1 MTRYKY
7 NKGKF
12 QLYCTF
18 IGPSKPFKAPRR
30 NLVAIAIQQV
40 KLSPNSVLNMTLVPL
55 YQELSQT
62 NTNKKKRNCYTGV
75 NQVVPDINYYFIQRR
90 KNITNTAKMPNTTT
104 GFLPIR
110 SAAIP
115 QTVEVKHRPNINE
128 APIRQVNK
136 ESVKV
141 RARVNLKFEQAI
153 HEKFTHKAGIEPNIF
168 CPFCNMQV
176 SYLCNKTR
184 LEDLIARVEIVVKKG
199 DKLPTRKKKSSFSHQ
214 KKT

>member
-1 MTRYKY
+1 
-7 NKGKF
+7 
-12 QLYCTF
+12 
-18 IGPSKPFKAPRR
+18 
-30 NLVAIAIQQV
+30 
-40 KLSPNSVLNMTLVPL
+40 
-55 YQELSQT
+55 
-62 NTNKKKRNCYTGV
+62 
-75 NQVVPDINYYFIQRR
+75 
-90 KNITNTAKMPNTTT
+90 MPNTTT

-115 QTVEVKHRPNINE
+115 QIVEVKHRPNINE

-199 DKLPTRKKKSSFSHQ
+199 DKLPTRKKNLVLVIKRRHENRHTMKY
-214 KKT
+214 KKGNNDDIGKAEKDRDRIRNLEYALKIYVKKRIDGICGYDKYI